1 MATPLK
7 NIIVVGGSYVG
18 RATAQELARVIP
30 ETHRVL
36 LIEPH
41 SHFHHLFAFPRFAI
55 VPGHEHKAFI
65 PYTGIFSSVPRPSA
79 HAVVQARVLSVS
91 PQFVTLDRQWQ
102 DSKQILYEYL
112 AIATGTRLAE
122 PAGMKSDD
130 KVSSVQYLR
139 NHQADIQRAKSILIV
154 GGGAVGVQMATD
166 LREYYPDK
174 DVTLVQ
180 SRARVMPLFHEQLH
194 ELIKKRFDELGVR
207 LIVGARASVP
217 PEGFPT
223 NGKPFDVELTNGSKV
238 STEFVILAT
247 GQRPNNDLL
256 TSLTSSSSGSLINP
270 DNGFIRV
277 RPTLQLQD
285 ERFSNI
291 FAVGDIADTGA
302 QKAARP
308 GSVQAGVVARN
319 IQALI
324 EGRRAEEE
332 YVPPPAAIH
341 LTLGMVSS
349 ILKEDAGLAEAYW
362 RQKSNVI
369 FRNPNTAEGQTEPWI
384 NEKTEMVA
392 STIHLLCT
400 AFALTAEGAALQL
413 PLFGASE
420 PQIPVAGKELIS
432 SSALQSQIDVG
443 KLLNR
448 AKHLYSI
455 AELGSDEYNHPT
467 RVIGSKGHL
476 GTLDYIYATLTEF
489 DDYYTI
495 SNQTFPAVTGN
506 VMESRLVLGHTVPES
521 ALPMG
526 LTPPTKNH
534 EPVYGPLVLVSRL
547 GCEAADYPP
556 ELQGAIAFISRGSC
570 PFGTKSALAGKAG
583 AVAAVIFNNEKGG
596 LGGTLGTP
604 SPDHVATFGLS
615 DSDAAPF
622 LEQLRRGQKVD
633 AIAYMDATVE
643 TITTTNIIAQT
654 KEGDADNCVMA
665 GAHSDS
671 VMEGP
676 GINDDGSGS
685 LTLLEIASLL
695 PHYRVNNCVR
705 LAWWAG
711 EEEGLLGSDYYVSVL
726 SEAENL
732 KIRLF
737 MDYDMLASPNF
748 AYQVYNATNA
758 VNPVGSEQLRDL
770 YTEFYEAH
778 GLNFTY
784 IPFDGRSDYDAFIR
798 NGIPGG
804 GIATGAEVIK
814 TEEEQKMFGGVAGDA
829 FDPCYHQ
836 LCDDVS
842 NVNLTAWEVNTKL
855 VAHSI
860 ATYARSFDG
869 FPKRIKVES
878 MKKGDEQRKY
888 HGHSLLY

>member
-102 DSKQILYEYL
+102 DSKQIPYEYL

-732 KIRLF
+732 KIQLF

>member
-102 DSKQILYEYL
+102 DSKQIPYEYL

>member
-1 MATPLK
+1 
-7 NIIVVGGSYVG
+7 
-18 RATAQELARVIP
+18 
-30 ETHRVL
+30 
-36 LIEPH
+36 
-41 SHFHHLFAFPRFAI
+41 
-55 VPGHEHKAFI
+55 
-65 PYTGIFSSVPRPSA
+65 
-79 HAVVQARVLSVS
+79 
-91 PQFVTLDRQWQ
+91 
-102 DSKQILYEYL
+102 
-112 AIATGTRLAE
+112 
-122 PAGMKSDD
+122 
-130 KVSSVQYLR
+130 
-139 NHQADIQRAKSILIV
+139 
-154 GGGAVGVQMATD
+154 
-166 LREYYPDK
+166 
-174 DVTLVQ
+174 
-180 SRARVMPLFHEQLH
+180 
-194 ELIKKRFDELGVR
+194 
-207 LIVGARASVP
+207 
-217 PEGFPT
+217 
-223 NGKPFDVELTNGSKV
+223 
-238 STEFVILAT
+238 
-247 GQRPNNDLL
+247 
-256 TSLTSSSSGSLINP
+256 
-270 DNGFIRV
+270 
-277 RPTLQLQD
+277 
-285 ERFSNI
+285 
-291 FAVGDIADTGA
+291 
-302 QKAARP
+302 
-308 GSVQAGVVARN
+308 
-319 IQALI
+319 
-324 EGRRAEEE
+324 
-332 YVPPPAAIH
+332 
-341 LTLGMVSS
+341 
-349 ILKEDAGLAEAYW
+349 
-362 RQKSNVI
+362 
-369 FRNPNTAEGQTEPWI
+369 
-384 NEKTEMVA
+384 MVA

-467 RVIGSKGHL
+467 RVIGSKGSFGAVWRHVSQGRLTHVTSGHL

-526 LTPPTKNH
+526 LTLPTKNH

-842 NVNLTAWEVNTKL
+842 NVNLTAWEVNTKVRVDFCVYTRRRLLICTQL